1 MSESM
6 PLHELAIRIPTSKTT
21 AAALVTATQLSVGLI
36 GRLP

>member
-6 PLHELAIRIPTSKTT
+6 PLHKLAITIPTSKTT
-21 AAALVTATQLSVGLI
+21 AAALVTATQLSVGLL